1 MEEKIFP
8 EIINQSNINTD
19 EIIQLLKNIFDPEIH
34 YSIYDMGLIYK
45 IEVIENNINIL
56 MTLTTP
62 NCPEAVSLPDKV
74 FEVLSEAFPD
84 YTVNVEITFEPMW
97 TVDNM
102 TDDIK
107 LGLGLL

>member
-1 MEEKIFP
+1 MEEKTFP
-8 EIINQSNINTD
+8 EIINNSPLNID
-19 EIIQLLKNIFDPEIH
+19 EIIRLLKNIFDPEIH

-45 IEVIENNINIL
+45 IEASNNNIDIL

-74 FEVLSEAFPD
+74 NEVLSEAFPD
-84 YTVNVEITFEPMW
+84 YKISVEITFEPMW